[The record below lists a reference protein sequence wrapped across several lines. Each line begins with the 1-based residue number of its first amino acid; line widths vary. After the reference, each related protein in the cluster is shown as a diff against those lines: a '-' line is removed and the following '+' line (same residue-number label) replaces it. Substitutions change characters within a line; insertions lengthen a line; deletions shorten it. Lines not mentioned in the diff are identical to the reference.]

1 MQALILAAGMGKR
14 LGALTKEATK
24 CMVEVCGK
32 KLIDSALE
40 AVVEAGIKDVTIVV
54 GYKGENLRKYLESA
68 SYPGLRF
75 RFVDNPIYDKTNN
88 IYSLWLAR
96 EALASDDTILIESDL
111 IFEKGLLRDL
121 VQSKEPNA
129 AVVARWKSWM
139 DGTVTLLDSEGFV
152 RSVIDKKDFKW
163 KRIGEYYK
171 TVNIYKLSREF
182 SAKYYLPFMEAH
194 LASFGRNNYYE
205 QVLKV
210 LSFVD
215 GPKIK
220 GFKIK
225 KRRWYE
231 IDDPQDLDIAE
242 TLFAADADR
251 LERFQS
257 RYGGYWRFPFLK
269 DFCYLVN
276 PYYPPKTMLR
286 EMRSSFEVL
295 LSQYPSGARV
305 LGILAGKTFGLDPS
319 RVAVGNG
326 AAELI
331 RHLFELVPGEVGV
344 VYPAFNEYPARAG
357 AGRVR
362 KILADPESLGYGLPE
377 LLPALPGLGA
387 LVVVNPD
394 NPSGHF
400 IEKAEMLS
408 LVAACRDAGVV
419 LVVDESFADFAEERL
434 RYTLLDDELLAANPH
449 LVAVK
454 SISKS
459 YGVPGLRLGVLA
471 SSRPGLVES
480 LRKTLPVWN
489 INSFGEFFLQIADKY
504 KSDYRQACNRL
515 ALERG
520 KLAAGLAAIRFLEPL
535 GSQANYL
542 SCRVKPPFASGEVC
556 ARLLQD
562 HGILAKDLRGKEGL
576 RGDWMRFAVRDEE
589 DNAAL
594 VMALAAIE
602 KEGPRD

>member
-32 KLIDSALE
+32 RLIDSALE
-40 AVVEAGIKDVTIVV
+40 AVIEAGIKNVTIVI
-54 GYKGENLRKYLESA
+54 GYKGE
-68 SYPGLRF
+68 GLRNYL
-75 RFVDNPIYDKTNN
+75 RGRYAELKIDFVENPIYETTNN

-96 EALASDDTILIESDL
+96 AALAADDTILIESDL
-111 IFEKGLLRDL
+111 IFERSLLRDL
-121 VQSKEPNA
+121 VQAKDPN
-129 AVVARWKSWM
+129 VAIVAHWKSWM
-139 DGTVTLLDSEGFV
+139 DGTVTLLDGEGFV

-163 KRIGEYYK
+163 KNIDDYYK
-171 TVNIYKLSREF
+171 TVNIYKLSKEF
-182 SAKYYLPFMEAH
+182 SANYYLPFMEAH
-194 LASFGRNNYYE
+194 LASFGRNQYYE

-220 GFKIK
+220 GLKIK

-242 TLFAADADR
+242 TLFAADGDR
-251 LERFQS
+251 LARFQA

-276 PYYPPKTMLR
+276 PYFPPKRMLR
-286 EMRSSFEVL
+286 EMRSSFDTL
-295 LSQYPSGARV
+295 ITQYPSGARV
-305 LGILAGKTFGLDPS
+305 MGILAGKTFGLDPS

-331 RHLFELVPGEVGV
+331 RHLFEEIPGKVGV
-344 VYPAFNEYPARAG
+344 FYPAFNEYPARAG
-357 AGRVR
+357 AARVR
-362 KILADPESLGYGLPE
+362 KIFADPKSLGYGLGDIQPV
-377 LLPALPGLGA
+377 LDGLGI

-400 IEKAEMLS
+400 MGKAEMLS
-408 LVAACRDAGVV
+408 LIAACRDKGVV
-419 LVVDESFADFAEERL
+419 LVVDESFADFAEEGI
-434 RYTLLDDELLAANPH
+434 RYSLLDEALLVANPH
-449 LVAVK
+449 LVVVK

-471 SSRPGLVES
+471 SARPGLVES
-480 LRKTLPVWN
+480 IRKTLPVWN
-489 INSFGEFFLQIADKY
+489 INSFGEFFLQIVDKY
-504 KSDYRQACNRL
+504 KSDYRGACNRL
-515 ALERG
+515 VLERS
-520 KLAAGLAAIRFLEPL
+520 KLAAGLAALSYLEPL
-535 GSQANYL
+535 GSQANYI
-542 SCRVKPPFASGEVC
+542 SCRVRPPFRSTEIC
-556 ARLLQD
+556 ARLLQE

-576 RGDWMRFAVRDEE
+576 EGDWMRFAVRDEK

-594 VMALAAIE
+594 VMALAEIE
-602 KEGPRD
+602 KEGPRE

>member
-24 CMVEVCGK
+24 CMVEVCGT
-32 KLIDSALE
+32 KLIDSAI
-40 AVVEAGIKDVTIVV
+40 AAIVEAGISDIVV
-54 GYKGENLRKYLESA
+54 VIGYKGAGLRGYLEARYPNLRI
-68 SYPGLRF
+68 
-75 RFVDNPIYDKTNN
+75 RFVENEIYDKTNN

-96 EALASDDTILIESDL
+96 DALVSDDTILIESDL
-111 IFEKGLLRDL
+111 IFERDL
-121 VQSKEPNA
+121 IRELVQAPEPNM
-129 AVVARWKSWM
+129 AVVARFQSWM
-139 DGTVTLLDSEGFV
+139 DGTVTLLDDEGFV

-163 KRIGEYYK
+163 KNIREYYK
-171 TVNIYKLSREF
+171 TVNIYKLSKEF
-182 SAKYYLPFMEAH
+182 SARYYLPFMEAH
-194 LASFGRNNYYE
+194 LASFGRNQYYE

-220 GFKIK
+220 GLKIK

-242 TLFAADADR
+242 TIFAADGDR
-251 LERFQS
+251 LERFQR
-257 RYGGYWRFPFLK
+257 RYGGYWRFPYLK

-276 PYYPPKTMLR
+276 PYFPPKRMLR
-286 EMRSSFEVL
+286 EMRASFDTL

-305 LGILAGKTFGLDPS
+305 MGLLAGKTFGLDPS
-319 RVAVGNG
+319 RIAVGNG

-331 RHLFELVPGEVGV
+331 RHLFEEVPGEVGV

-357 AGRVR
+357 KERVR
-362 KILADPESLGYGLPE
+362 KIYADPETLGYGLPD
-377 LLPALPGLGA
+377 LLPQLPGLGV

-400 IEKAEMLS
+400 MGREDMMS
-408 LVAACRDAGVV
+408 LIAACRERGVV
-419 LVVDESFADFAEERL
+419 LVVDESFADFATDDA
-434 RYTLLDDELLAANPH
+434 RYTLLDDALLVANPH
-449 LVAVK
+449 LIVVK

-471 SSRPGLVES
+471 TARPGLIES
-480 LRKTLPVWN
+480 IRRTVPVWN
-489 INSFGEFFLQIADKY
+489 INSFGEFFLQIVDKY
-504 KSDYRQACNRL
+504 KSDYREACSRL
-515 ALERG
+515 AGERSSM
-520 KLAAGLAAIRFLEPL
+520 ASGLATLRSLEPKP
-535 GSQANYL
+535 SQANYIT
-542 SCRVKPPFASGEVC
+542 CRVRPPFSSTDIC

-562 HGILAKDLRGKEGL
+562 HGILAKDLRGKDGL
-576 RGDWMRFAVRDEE
+576 SGDWMRFAVRDEK

-602 KEGPRD
+602 REGPRA

>member
-14 LGALTKEATK
+14 LGALTREATK
-24 CMVEVCGK
+24 CMVEVCGR

-40 AVVEAGIKDVTIVV
+40 AVVEAGIRDVTIVI
-54 GYKGENLRKYLESA
+54 GYKGDNLRRYLEAA
-68 SYPGLRF
+68 SYPSLRF
-75 RFVDNPIYDKTNN
+75 HFVENPIYDKTNN

-96 EALASDDTILIESDL
+96 EALAADDTILIESDL
-111 IFEKGLLRDL
+111 IFERDLLRDL
-121 VQSKEPNA
+121 VQAKEPNV

-139 DGTVTLLDSEGFV
+139 DGTVTLLDGEGYV

-163 KRIGEYYK
+163 KNIDEYYK
-171 TVNIYKLSREF
+171 TVNIYKLSKEF
-182 SAKYYLPFMEAH
+182 SANYYLPFMEAH
-194 LASFGRNNYYE
+194 LASFGRNQYYE
-205 QVLKV
+205 QVLKL

-215 GPKIK
+215 GPRIK

-251 LERFQS
+251 LERFQA

-276 PYYPPKTMLR
+276 PYFPPKRMIK
-286 EMRSSFEVL
+286 EMKASFEPL
-295 LSQYPSGARV
+295 LGQYPSGARV
-305 LGILAGKTFGLDPS
+305 MGILAGKTFGIDPS

-331 RHLFELVPGEVGV
+331 RHLFEEVPGEVGV
-344 VYPAFNEYPARAG
+344 LYPAFNEYPARAG
-357 AGRVR
+357 KGRVR
-362 KILADPESLGYGLPE
+362 KIFADPESLGYGLGDIAPK
-377 LLPALPGLGA
+377 LDGLGV

-400 IEKAEMLS
+400 IEKTEMTA
-408 LVAACRDAGVV
+408 LVAACREKGVV
-419 LVVDESFADFAEERL
+419 LVVDESFVDFAEDRL
-434 RYTLLDDELLAANPH
+434 RYSLLDDELLAANPH
-449 LVAVK
+449 LVVVK

-471 SSRPGLVES
+471 SSRPGLVAS

-489 INSFGEFFLQIADKY
+489 INSFGEFFLQIVDKY
-504 KSDYRQACNRL
+504 KSDYREACGRL
-515 ALERG
+515 AVERG
-520 KLAAGLAAIRFLEPL
+520 KLAAGLAALRSLEPL
-535 GSQANYL
+535 PSQANYIA
-542 SCRVKPPFASGEVC
+542 CRVRPPFGSTEIC

-562 HGILAKDLRGKEGL
+562 HGILAKDLAGKEGMK
-576 RGDWMRFAVRDEE
+576 GDWLRFAVRDEK

-594 VMALAAIE
+594 VMALATIE
-602 KEGPRD
+602 KEGPRA